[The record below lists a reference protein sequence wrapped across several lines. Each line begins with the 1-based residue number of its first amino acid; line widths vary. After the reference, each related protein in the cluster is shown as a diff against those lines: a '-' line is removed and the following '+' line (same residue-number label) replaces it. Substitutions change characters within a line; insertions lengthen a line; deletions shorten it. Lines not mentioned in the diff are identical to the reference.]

1 MNPSM
6 SYEGIRKYYAG
17 EWNHCYSKDLDDG
30 SELVVLSSVKDDKVY
45 RFRVR
50 DFYGPAEEVLEYT
63 ETTVSP
69 FAHILERQA
78 EAKCL
83 ISSKGGNDVS

>member
-1 MNPSM
+1 MKPSM

-50 DFYGPAEEVLEYT
+50 DFYGPGEEVLEYEELLLST
-63 ETTVSP
+63 SDYIVQ
-69 FAHILERQA
+69 RQR
-78 EAKCL
+78 EAKSL
-83 ISSKGGNDVS
+83 KGGNDHD